1 MEGADSDPQKELVA
15 LEAEEALVSAERRRL
30 HQQIDFGYAS
40 ETTRARE
47 QEVSNTGVSCIAEST
62 CYENS

>member
-15 LEAEEALVSAERRRL
+15 LEAEERRRL